1 MSRPEISCVNLFQ
14 DGTLE
19 KVRQSASL
27 NYGNSLIRYEN
38 GDVSF
43 TQLMENGNKLIVT
56 ESELLQANY
65 LLLLKQVVLGFYFP

>member
-1 MSRPEISCVNLFQ
+1 MSRLEISCVNLFQ

-27 NYGNSLIRYEN
+27 NYGNFLMRYEN